1 MVAKK
6 YIFYSNFHIAIFI
19 IPVAGYPNCLHVTL
33 VLASVQ
39 SLLQTVPQALLIHI
53 SRRPALGVLLLT
65 SRS

>member
-6 YIFYSNFHIAIFI
+6 YFIAIRKIPIIFI

-39 SLLQTVPQALLIHI
+39 LLLQTVPQALLIHI